1 MKMELDNL
9 GRGSDGFWCG
19 LLGPASV
26 FGTWAAPRLLLLYL
40 RAGLRWGSSST
51 LCTLPHPSGLLP
63 RPSTN
68 HFFNFQNKPLAL
80 GLQLG
85 CREVAQ
91 HLWPWSR
98 ELSAGNPALAWKT
111 SHF

>member
-9 GRGSDGFWCG
+9 GRDYDGFCCG
-19 LLGPASV
+19 LLGPASAS
-26 FGTWAAPRLLLLYL
+26 GTWAAPRLFLLYL
-40 RAGLRWGSSST
+40 RAGSRWGSSST
-51 LCTLPHPSGLLP
+51 LGTLPHPSGLLP
-63 RPSTN
+63 RPSTS
-68 HFFNFQNKPLAL
+68 HFFNFQSKPLAL
-80 GLQLG
+80 GLQLV

-91 HLWPWSR
+91 HLCPWSR